1 MSRPEEQAA
10 TPEPLSPT
18 APTEETP
25 PSPATHPVGAMQ
37 DQLRDAMGATRSG
50 RGAGLM
56 AVPVTLRA
64 VLGEARMPVSR
75 FLDLEPGDTLS
86 LDRMVGD
93 PIEVTVNDQVVA
105 HGEIVMLDEE
115 TGQLG
120 VRVVALSGQ

>member
-1 MSRPEEQAA
+1 MSRPEEQ
-10 TPEPLSPT
+10 TPSPEP
-18 APTEETP
+18 APEET

-37 DQLRDAMGATRSG
+37 EQLRDAMIASRSG
-50 RGAGLM
+50 RDAGRGSGLM

-105 HGEIVMLDEE
+105 QGEIVMLDEE